1 MQNQLDVLRASMQQ
15 WIPLDE
21 ALWADLQQRLH
32 YRIYQKRQ
40 VLIAEGQLSREIAFV
55 VCGAFRYH
63 KDIDG
68 EEVTTYFSFE
78 NDWIGA
84 YADFVRQSPSEV
96 TIEAME
102 TSELLVLSYDDMQ
115 ALYQKH
121 PMFERFGRLIAEHLL
136 TCFGDRMAS
145 LLLKT
150 PEERYEKTLAD
161 NRHYFERVPQHYIA
175 SYLGIRPESLSRL
188 RNRMMRKAVL

>member
-1 MQNQLDVLRASMQQ
+1 MQEQLDILRMSMLQ

-21 ALWADLQQRLH
+21 ALWTDLQQRLQ
-32 YRIYQKRQ
+32 YRTYQKRD
-40 VLIAEGQLSREIAFV
+40 VLVAEGQLSREIAFV
-55 VCGAFRYH
+55 VRGGFRYH
-63 KDIDG
+63 KAMDG

-102 TSELLVLSYDDMQ
+102 TGEVLVLGYNDMQ
-115 ALYQKH
+115 AMYQRH
-121 PMFERFGRLIAEHLL
+121 PLFERFGRLIAEHLL

-161 NRHYFERVPQHYIA
+161 NRHYVERVPQHYIA